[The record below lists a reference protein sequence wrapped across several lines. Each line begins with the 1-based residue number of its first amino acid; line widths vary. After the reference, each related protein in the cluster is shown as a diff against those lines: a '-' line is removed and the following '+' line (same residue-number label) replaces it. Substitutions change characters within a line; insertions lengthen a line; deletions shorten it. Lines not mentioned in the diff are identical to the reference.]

1 MRLLEKVS
9 ETIRD
14 LGLLEGAKRVGVAVS
29 GGVDSVVL
37 LDVLEGLSEERGWE
51 LYVLHVE
58 HGIRA
63 EESLRDEAFVRRLCF
78 SKGLPFFSWRVDA
91 PFYARKYRLSLEE
104 AARHLRY
111 VLLEEAAISLGLD
124 VVALGHT
131 ADDQVE
137 TVLLAFLRGAG
148 VKGLKGMPPR
158 RGIFVRPLIKV
169 WRREVEEYARQR
181 GIKFVEDSSNFN
193 PSFLRN
199 RVRME
204 LLPQL
209 EALNPRIKERILE
222 MSEVLSEEDE
232 ALEWALQVRLEALG
246 FSLGR
251 ALPKGVL
258 SELPMGLK
266 VRLVARLYEK
276 ATGRGLSYRHLLA
289 VKGLFQG
296 KYKKVE
302 LPGGI
307 CLERLHEDLYF
318 GPSLE
323 KLEEQTFEERTLR
336 VPGITE
342 LGQGMAI
349 EAQVVEGYPSEQP
362 GPNVA
367 YLDWDSLSFPLKVR
381 PPKEGDRFVPLGMKG
396 KKKLHDLFVD
406 MKVPRHTRWS
416 IPVVVSGQE
425 ICWVAGLRV
434 DDRFKASPSSRK
446 TLVLRLKEG
455 IQ

>member
-1 MRLLEKVS
+1 MRLTEKVY

-14 LGLLEGAKRVGVAVS
+14 LGLLEGARRVGVAVS

-37 LDVLEGLSEERGWE
+37 LEVLEGLSRERGWE

-58 HGIRA
+58 HGIRS
-63 EESLRDEAFVRRLCF
+63 EESLRDEAFVRGLSI
-78 SKGLPFFSWRVDA
+78 SKGLPFFSWRVDV
-91 PFYARKYRLSLEE
+91 PFYARKYKLSLEE

-111 VLLEEAAISLGLD
+111 ALLEEAAITLGLD
-124 VVALGHT
+124 AIALGHT

-137 TVLLAFLRGAG
+137 TVLLALLRGAG
-148 VKGLKGMPPR
+148 LKGLKGMPPKK
-158 RGIFVRPLIKV
+158 GIFVRPMIKI

-204 LLPQL
+204 LLPKL

-222 MSEVLSEEDE
+222 MSEILGEEDE
-232 ALEWALQVRLEALG
+232 ALEWALQMRLEALR
-246 FSLGR
+246 FSLGQE
-251 ALPKGVL
+251 LPKEVL

-276 ATGRGLSYRHLLA
+276 ATGRGLSYRQLLA

-296 KYKKVE
+296 KFQKVD

-307 CLERLHEDLYF
+307 SLERLHGNLYF

-323 KLEEQTFEERTLR
+323 SLEKKTFEETTLKI
-336 VPGITE
+336 PGITE
-342 LGQGMAI
+342 LGQGLAI
-349 EAQVVEGYPSEQP
+349 ETQVVEGYPSEKP
-362 GPNVA
+362 GLDVA
-367 YLDWDSLSFPLKVR
+367 YLDWDKLSFPLKVR
-381 PPKEGDRFVPLGMKG
+381 PSKEGDRFVPLGMKG
-396 KKKLHDLFVD
+396 KKKLQDFFVD
-406 MKVPRHTRWS
+406 TKVPRHKRWS
-416 IPVVVSGQE
+416 VPVVISGEE

-434 DDRFKASPSSRK
+434 DDRFKASPSSRR
-446 TLVLRLKEG
+446 TLVLKLKEG
-455 IQ
+455 IS